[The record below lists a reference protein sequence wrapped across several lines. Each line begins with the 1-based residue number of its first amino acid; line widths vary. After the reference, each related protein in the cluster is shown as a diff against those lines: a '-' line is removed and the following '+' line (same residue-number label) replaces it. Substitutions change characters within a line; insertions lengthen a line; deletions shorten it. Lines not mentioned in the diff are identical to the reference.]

1 MNRAL
6 RYVCMLPSPILVP
19 PYLRLICLPILR
31 GKNPAKRRRC
41 LSSTIFVFRSRKRH
55 NGSPSPRRRFPFAL
69 RDDSRAREKIFD
81 RVVKF
86 KKGRKQSGERSVNE
100 ERLIGYKSRP
110 HRNETVLIF
119 RSTERRNDAKVFQSI
134 LIPTRRNALQKE
146 PSSSEPAKVIV
157 CFEMWQI
164 SFNCKERMERWT
176 LDRPCL

>member
-6 RYVCMLPSPILVP
+6 RYVCMLSSPILVP

-31 GKNPAKRRRC
+31 GENPAKRRRC

-134 LIPTRRNALQKE
+134 PIECHPTRRNALQKE

-157 CFEMWQI
+157 CFEM
-164 SFNCKERMERWT
+164 
-176 LDRPCL
+176 

>member
-31 GKNPAKRRRC
+31 GENPAKRRRC

-86 KKGRKQSGERSVNE
+86 KKGRKRSVNK

-146 PSSSEPAKVIV
+146 PSSSEPAKVIA
-157 CFEMWQI
+157 CFEM
-164 SFNCKERMERWT
+164 
-176 LDRPCL
+176 